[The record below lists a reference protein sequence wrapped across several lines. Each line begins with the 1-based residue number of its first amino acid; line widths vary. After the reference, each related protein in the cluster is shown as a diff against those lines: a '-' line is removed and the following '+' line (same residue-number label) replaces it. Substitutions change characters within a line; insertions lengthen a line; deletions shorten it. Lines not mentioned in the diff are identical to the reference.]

1 MSKDK
6 IIIALSESEALVLF
20 EFVSRFSDDDK
31 PEIKDPAEGRIL
43 WNICCQL
50 ERVLAEPF
58 KENYG
63 ELLAEARKEVL
74 RED

>member
-6 IIIALSESEALVLF
+6 INIELSESEALVLF
-20 EFVSRFSDDDK
+20 EFVSRFSDDEK
-31 PEIKDPAEGRIL
+31 LEIKDPAEERIL

-50 ERVLAEPF
+50 ESILVEPF

-63 ELLAEARKEVL
+63 ELLAAASKEVL